1 MKSEQEI
8 RERLAKTNS
17 ALEMELLLWVLET
30 PDCPICGM
38 PNRREIEI
46 GVMNDEITPSFL
58 EEKYSWPVGTVM
70 AHIESHIDYDPA
82 EAQHMEKMRS
92 ESINTLDA
100 AQDIVG
106 RLLGWIDELEQQK
119 DSDGGITSEWVAD
132 ATKLVAQANTSLR
145 LVGQLKKEIGVDSQL
160 LLAQA
165 QMDNVMGVLV
175 NTLRDQPHLLDT
187 VELQL
192 AALKPPSHIQEV
204 DFEVIE

>member
-1 MKSEQEI
+1 MKSEREI
-8 RERLAKTNS
+8 QERLARTNS
-17 ALEMELLLWVLET
+17 AIEIELLMWVLEST
-30 PDCPICGM
+30 DCPICGM
-38 PNRREIEI
+38 TNRREIEL
-46 GVMNDEITPSFL
+46 GVNKQEITPSFL
-58 EEKYSWPVGTVM
+58 EEKYSWSEGTVM
-70 AHIESHIDYDPA
+70 NHMDEHIEFDPKEAHHI
-82 EAQHMEKMRS
+82 EKLRG
-92 ESINTLDA
+92 ESINTLDM

-106 RLLGWIDELEQQK
+106 RLIGWIDELEQHK
-119 DSDGGITSEWVAD
+119 DEVGGITSEWVAD

-175 NTLRDQPHLLDT
+175 NTLAEQPHLLDK

-192 AALKPPSHIQEV
+192 ASLKPPTHIQEV

>member
-8 RERLAKTNS
+8 RDRLAKTNS
-17 ALEMELLLWVLET
+17 SLEMELLLWVLEGT
-30 PDCPICGM
+30 DCVVCGM

-46 GVMNDEITPSFL
+46 GVMNAEITPSFL
-58 EEKYSWPVGTVM
+58 EEKYSWPVGTV
-70 AHIESHIDYDPA
+70 IESHIDYDPA

-119 DSDGGITSEWVAD
+119 DEGEGITSEWVAD
-132 ATKLVAQANTSLR
+132 AAKLVAQANTSLR

-192 AALKPPSHIQEV
+192 AALKPPSHVQEV

>member
-1 MKSEQEI
+1 MKSEREI
-8 RERLAKTNS
+8 QERLARTNS
-17 ALEMELLLWVLET
+17 AIEIELLMWVLEST
-30 PDCPICGM
+30 DCPLCGM
-38 PNRREIEI
+38 ANRREIEL
-46 GVMNDEITPSFL
+46 GVNKQEITPSFL
-58 EEKYSWPVGTVM
+58 EEKYSWSEGTVM
-70 AHIESHIDYDPA
+70 NHMDEHIEFDPKEAHHI
-82 EAQHMEKMRS
+82 EKLRG
-92 ESINTLDA
+92 ESINTLDM

-106 RLLGWIDELEQQK
+106 RLIGWIDELEQHK
-119 DSDGGITSEWVAD
+119 DEVGGITSEWVAD

-175 NTLRDQPHLLDT
+175 NTLAEQPHLLDK

-192 AALKPPSHIQEV
+192 ASLKPPSHIQDV

>member
-1 MKSEQEI
+1 MKSEDDI
-8 RERLAKTNS
+8 RKRLASTNS

-38 PNRREIEI
+38 ANRREIEI
-46 GVMNDEITPSFL
+46 GIMNNEITPSFL

-70 AHIESHIDYDPA
+70 THIESHIDYDPA
-82 EAQHMEKMRS
+82 
-92 ESINTLDA
+92 
-100 AQDIVG
+100 IVG

-119 DSDGGITSEWVAD
+119 DEGEGITSEWVAD
-132 ATKLVAQANTSLR
+132 AAKLVAQANTSLR

-192 AALKPPSHIQEV
+192 AALKPPSNIQDV

>member
-1 MKSEQEI
+1 MKTEQQI
-8 RERLAKTNS
+8 REKLSRTNS

-30 PDCPICGM
+30 PDCPLCGM
-38 PNRREIEI
+38 SNRREIEI
-46 GVMNDEITPSFL
+46 GIHQNEITPSFL
-58 EEKYSWPVGTVM
+58 EEKYSWPEGTVM
-70 AHIESHIDYDPA
+70 THMDEHIDYDPV

-92 ESINTLDA
+92 ESIDTLDS

-119 DSDGGITSEWVAD
+119 DEGEGITSEWVAD

-175 NTLRDQPHLLDT
+175 NTLRDQPHLLDN

-192 AALKPPSHIQEV
+192 AALKPPSHIQDVE
-204 DFEVIE
+204 FEVIE

>member
-1 MKSEQEI
+1 MKSEREI
-8 RERLAKTNS
+8 QERLARTNS
-17 ALEMELLLWVLET
+17 AIEIELLMWVLEST
-30 PDCPICGM
+30 DCPICGM
-38 PNRREIEI
+38 TNRREIEL
-46 GVMNDEITPSFL
+46 GVNKQEITPSFL
-58 EEKYSWPVGTVM
+58 EEKYSWSEGTVM
-70 AHIESHIDYDPA
+70 NHMDEHIEFDPKEAHHI
-82 EAQHMEKMRS
+82 EKLRG
-92 ESINTLDA
+92 ESINTLDM

-106 RLLGWIDELEQQK
+106 RLIGWIDELEQHK
-119 DSDGGITSEWVAD
+119 DEVGGITSEWVAD

-175 NTLRDQPHLLDT
+175 NTLAEQPHLLDK

-192 AALKPPSHIQEV
+192 ASLKPPTHIQDV

>member
-1 MKSEQEI
+1 MRSRKEI
-8 RERLAKTNS
+8 EDRLTRTNS
-17 ALEMELLLWVLET
+17 ALEMEMLMWVLESNE
-30 PDCPICGM
+30 CLLCGIS
-38 PNRREIEI
+38 NRREIEVGI
-46 GVMNDEITPSFL
+46 HKQEITPSFL
-58 EEKYSWPVGTVM
+58 EEKYSWPMGTVM
-70 AHIESHIDYDPA
+70 THMDEHIDYDPL

-92 ESINTLDA
+92 ESINTLDS

-106 RLLGWIDELEQQK
+106 RLLGWIDELEAQK

-132 ATKLVAQANTSLR
+132 ATKLVGQANTSLR

-165 QMDNVMGVLV
+165 QMDNVMGILV
-175 NTLRDQPHLLDT
+175 STLRDQPQLLDT

-192 AALKPPSHIQEV
+192 AALKPPSHIQDV

>member
-1 MKSEQEI
+1 MRTEGQI
-8 RERLAKTNS
+8 REKLSRTNS
-17 ALEMELLLWVLET
+17 SLEMELLLWVLET
-30 PDCPICGM
+30 PDCALCGIS
-38 PNRREIEI
+38 NRREIEI
-46 GVMNDEITPSFL
+46 GIHQNEITPSFL
-58 EEKYSWPVGTVM
+58 EEKYSWPIGTVM
-70 AHIESHIDYDPA
+70 THMDEHIDYDPA

-92 ESINTLDA
+92 ESIDTLDS

-119 DSDGGITSEWVAD
+119 DEGEGITSEWVAD

-175 NTLRDQPHLLDT
+175 NTLRDQPHLLDN

-192 AALKPPSHIQEV
+192 AALKPPSHIQDVE
-204 DFEVIE
+204 FEVIE

>member
-1 MKSEQEI
+1 MKSEDDI
-8 RERLAKTNS
+8 RKRLASTNS

-38 PNRREIEI
+38 ANRREIEI
-46 GVMNDEITPSFL
+46 GIMNNEITPSFL

-70 AHIESHIDYDPA
+70 THIESHIDYDPA

-119 DSDGGITSEWVAD
+119 DEGEGITSEWVAD
-132 ATKLVAQANTSLR
+132 AAKLVAQANTSLG
-145 LVGQLKKEIGVDSQL
+145 LVGQLKKEIGVESQIL
-160 LLAQA
+160 L
-165 QMDNVMGVLV
+165 M
-175 NTLRDQPHLLDT
+175 R
-187 VELQL
+187 
-192 AALKPPSHIQEV
+192 
-204 DFEVIE
+204 